1 MCMCTQSAEIY
12 THVHLYSCMYAQRN
26 IYMQEKATNSSKC
39 FYIMVML
46 PYVMI
51 LFFVFNNPEPN
62 NHIFVQ

>member
-1 MCMCTQSAEIY
+1 MYIYIHACMHKGT
-12 THVHLYSCMYAQRN
+12 
-26 IYMQEKATNSSKC
+26 YMQEKATNSSKC